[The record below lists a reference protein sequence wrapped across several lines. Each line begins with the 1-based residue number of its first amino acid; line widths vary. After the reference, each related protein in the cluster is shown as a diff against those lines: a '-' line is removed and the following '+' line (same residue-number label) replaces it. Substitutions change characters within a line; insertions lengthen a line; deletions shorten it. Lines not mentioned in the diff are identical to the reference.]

1 MKRILDHVLQDWYYM
16 YAWNEER
23 GEHSWQE
30 RTRVVSLAKDRG
42 SRLYKRKPYYANPD
56 LEPVK
61 ASSHRLTL
69 KMLEDAGIDL
79 TDPKYRYDDKDNLF
93 KALVLEDYYHAM
105 KAQGATDEAALF
117 FMVELSVKKVRVK
130 EVDSVEAMARV
141 LKTPSRELKRPP
153 TWVNQ
158 WSVDDQIN
166 YNLYQISAVP
176 VTPERIMKSVELLE
190 QSKIYSTDYLTQSLE
205 MMLSTIEEPEDEGEA
220 NSGKIQTVLPQNT
233 LYLKILPYL
242 KDWHYYSGKWNKT
255 SFPGTTIPIL
265 NFIRNN
271 VNPEVAAVTEKKVRV
286 TAGLNFLVK
295 RGSKYYWNYPLILET
310 IFLETGQLFYR
321 GNLDLPKIPANP
333 QPRGE
338 YKIGLDDATTLMI

>member
-1 MKRILDHVLQDWYYM
+1 MERTLKHVLQDWYYM

-23 GEHSWQE
+23 GKPSWQE
-30 RTRVVSLAKDRG
+30 KTRVVSLAKDRG
-42 SRLYKRKPYYANPD
+42 SKLCKKLHYANSE

-61 ASSHRLTL
+61 ASAHRLTL

-79 TDPKYRYDDKDNLF
+79 SDPKYRYDDKDNLF
-93 KALVLEDYYHAM
+93 KVLVLEDYYYAM
-105 KAQGATDEAALF
+105 KAQGASDEAALYF
-117 FMVELSVKKVRVK
+117 TIELSVKKVRAK
-130 EVDSVEAMARV
+130 NLDSVEAMERV
-141 LKTPSRELKRPP
+141 LKTPSKELIRPP
-153 TWVNQ
+153 TWTNQ
-158 WSVDDQIN
+158 WSIDDQIN
-166 YNLYQISAVP
+166 YNLYLIYAVP
-176 VTPERIMKSVELLE
+176 VTPERVMKSVELLE

-205 MMLSTIEEPEDEGEA
+205 MMLSEIEELEDEGEA
-220 NSGKIQTVLPQNT
+220 NSGESQTVKPQNT
-233 LYLKILPYL
+233 IYLKILPYL

-271 VNPEVAAVTEKKVRV
+271 VNPEVAAVTEKKVRI

-295 RGSKYYWNYPLILET
+295 RGAKYYWNYPLILET

-338 YKIGLDDATTLMI
+338 YKIELDEATTLMI